1 MSKTYRAAVIGCGG
15 ISHLHARQ
23 YHDFEDVELVACSD
37 INPDAMAGYEERY
50 GVKKHYEDY
59 GAMLAEEPLDLV
71 SVCTWIPLHPVISLA
86 AAKAGVKGII
96 CEKPMAT
103 SMTVANEMVDVCDA
117 HGAKLAIGHQLRFDG
132 PYIGARQ
139 LLADGVIG
147 DLVKIHGICEGGDL
161 MDNGTHTVDLMRWF
175 ADDSPH
181 EWVMGQ
187 ISRGA
192 GGTKFGI
199 ASLEDYVGYWK
210 HENGVRAFI
219 EGGKRSARGYHHIH
233 LYGTEGEIELGAPG
247 GPALRYR
254 ASSTAG
260 HWATT
265 SYENDSSPVRDMIDA
280 IKEDR
285 DHRSSGRNGRAAL
298 EILLGIMESARQR
311 ALIELPLS
319 VDDYPLQSMIDAGDV

>member
-23 YHDFEDVELVACSD
+23 YDDFEDVELVACAD
-37 INPDAMAGYEERY
+37 ISQAAMDGYEERY
-50 GVKKHYEDY
+50 GVTQHYEDY
-59 GAMLAEEPLDLV
+59 GAMLSEVAPDLV
-71 SVCTWIPLHPVISLA
+71 SVCTWIPLHPVISIA

-103 SMTVANEMVDVCDA
+103 SMAVANEMVDVADA
-117 HGAKLAIGHQLRFDG
+117 NGAKLAIGHQLRFDG

-147 DLVKIHGICEGGDL
+147 DLVKIHGICQGGDL

-175 ADDSPH
+175 ADDSPT

-187 ISRGA
+187 INRGA
-192 GGTKFGI
+192 GGERFGI
-199 ASLEDYVGYWK
+199 AIMEDYVGYWK
-210 HENGVRAFI
+210 HENGVRAFL
-219 EGGKRSARGYHHIH
+219 EGGRHSARGYHHIH
-233 LYGTEGEIELGAPG
+233 LYGTDGEIELGAPD

-254 ASSTAG
+254 APSTAG

-265 SYENDSSPVRDMIDA
+265 SYENESSPVRDMIDA
-280 IKEDR
+280 IEEDR
-285 DHRSSGRNGRAAL
+285 DHRSSGRNGRDCL
-298 EILLGIMESARQR
+298 GILLGIMESARQR
-311 ALIELPLS
+311 AMVETPMS
-319 VDDYPLQSMIDAGDV
+319 GDDYPLQSMIDAGDI